1 MVARNRARYLAPIA
15 LVAAI
20 AATYVVVHGSLKAT
34 PAKTQSHV
42 TLPTRPART
51 RTTKK
56 PSNVYVVKPG
66 DSLSAISVKTGVSVA
81 TIESLNPGLDP
92 NALQTGQRL
101 TLRK

>member
-20 AATYVVVHGSLKAT
+20 AATYVVVHGSLKT
-34 PAKTQSHV
+34 THTKTQPRV
-42 TLPTRPART
+42 VLPTRPVRT
-51 RTTKK
+51 KTTTKL
-56 PSNVYVVKPG
+56 SSVYIVKPG
-66 DSLSAISVKTGVSVA
+66 DSLSSISVKTGIPVA
-81 TIESLNPGLDP
+81 TLEALNPGLDP